1 MSIEEEILKELR
13 RSNDL
18 QQAAI
23 NYGRISRWNERTA
36 AADARNGTR
45 CTVSPFGTHDF
56 GIDCE
61 RCYYCKQP
69 YARVPTSEF

>member
-1 MSIEEEILKELR
+1 MGIDEEILKELR

-18 QQAAI
+18 RQTEI
-23 NYGRISRWNERTA
+23 NVFRIGRWNERQA
-36 AADARNGTR
+36 AADARNSTR